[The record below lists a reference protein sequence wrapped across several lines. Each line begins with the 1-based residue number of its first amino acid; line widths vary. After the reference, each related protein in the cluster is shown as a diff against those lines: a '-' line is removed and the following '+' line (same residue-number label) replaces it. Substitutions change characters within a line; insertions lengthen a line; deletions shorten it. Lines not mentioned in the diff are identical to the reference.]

1 MKIYRWDL
9 WKRVCTSV
17 ARIERAGGACW
28 AWGSNHHS
36 CNSHEGMNCSNNHVG
51 SKEEGRR
58 RRRWQRMR
66 WLDGITNSMDTSL
79 SKLQQLTVDRQEGVA
94 CCSPWGHTESDATER
109 LDWTELTVKSN
120 IVFAFKAM
128 LDVGIK
134 GFVTHKSEWSEVV
147 QLCPTPFDPV
157 DCSLPGSSIHGI
169 FQARILEW
177 VAISF
182 SRGSSRPR
190 DRTLVSRTADSLP
203 CEPPVKPPRFISNED
218 AGRGERRV
226 PEPKA
231 TRAAVTKRHK
241 LGVFMT
247 SYVSSHDSGGQIQN
261 QCVSR
266 GDSYWR
272 LRGKFSCL
280 PLSLACRWLS
290 PHSVF
295 PSASF
300 CICCCAQ
307 ITGYIELYIYSI
319 YIYTLFNTIASVKT
333 LSLNKVTYS
342 RTGGY
347 NFNRSS
353 LGHSIQ
359 PITYHLKHVSFRG
372 RT

>member
-1 MKIYRWDL
+1 MKIYRWAL
-9 WKRVCTSV
+9 WKRVCRSV
-17 ARIERAGGACW
+17 ARTERVGGACW

-66 WLDGITNSMDTSL
+66 WLDGITNLMDTSL
-79 SKLQQLTVDRQEGVA
+79 SKLRQLTIDRQEGMA
-94 CCSPWGHTESDATER
+94 CCSPWGHKESDTTER
-109 LDWTELTVKSN
+109 LNWTDCEIQYCFHFQGHVRCRDKGICYPQKWVKWSCSVVSDSFRPCGLQPARLLYPWDFPGKNTGVGCHFLLQGILPTLGSN
-120 IVFAFKAM
+120 PGLPHCRLFTLWA
-128 LDVGIK
+128 
-134 GFVTHKSEWSEVV
+134 TSEAPKVYLKWRCRTWRTEVPD
-147 QLCPTPFDPV
+147 Q
-157 DCSLPGSSIHGI
+157 
-169 FQARILEW
+169 
-177 VAISF
+177 
-182 SRGSSRPR
+182 
-190 DRTLVSRTADSLP
+190 
-203 CEPPVKPPRFISNED
+203 
-218 AGRGERRV
+218 
-226 PEPKA
+226 EPKA

-261 QCVSR
+261 QCVGR

-280 PLSLACRWLS
+280 PLFLACRWLS
-290 PHSVF
+290 PRSIF

-307 ITGYIELYIYSI
+307 ITGYIELYIYSL

-347 NFNRSS
+347 NFNRS

-359 PITYHLKHVSFRG
+359 PKTHHLKHVSFRG